1 MPFTAVI
8 IFFRIKFCLLRG
20 IYMNI
25 PEKFFNEMKKKK
37 VAFIGI
43 GVSNK
48 DVIKMFAEKGIETE
62 ARDKASREKLGAAA
76 DELEAAGAKLLLGE
90 SYLDGIDADVVFR
103 TPGMNWWNPALC
115 ALRKDGKAVTSEMEV
130 FFDLCPCKKYGVTGS
145 DGKTTTTTLISE
157 FLSAAGKT
165 VHKGGN
171 IGRAL
176 LPIVEKIKD
185 DDCAVVEL
193 SSFQLISMRR
203 SPDVSV
209 VTNVAPNH
217 LDVHK
222 DMEEYIEAK
231 RNILRHQNAFSV
243 TVLNADNVIT
253 ASMAELV
260 RGELRW
266 FSHTKPVENGAFL
279 REDGMLCYCEHG
291 RLTELFPKT
300 DIKIPGMH
308 NVENYLTAIAAVWGE
323 VPVEVIHNIA
333 KNFGGVEH
341 RIELVRELDGVKWY
355 NDSIATSPTRT
366 IAGLSCFDQK
376 VILIGGGYD
385 KHIPYEPLAPH
396 LIDKVKLLILSGP
409 TAPKIAAALQNDPN
423 YNGEPEVIFVNS
435 MEEAVATAYGYAEE
449 GDIVTLSPASASFD
463 LYPNFEVRGKHYKE
477 LVGKLGQLDGIPAEK
492 L

>member
-1 MPFTAVI
+1 MTNI
-8 IFFRIKFCLLRG
+8 ENFFKK
-20 IYMNI
+20 MNG
-25 PEKFFNEMKKKK
+25 KK

-48 DVIKMFAEKGIETE
+48 DVIKLFAEKGIATE
-62 ARDKASREKLGAAA
+62 ARDRADREKLGETA
-76 DELEAAGAKLLLGE
+76 DILEKAGTVLKLGE
-90 SYLDGIDADVVFR
+90 GYLDDIDADVVFR
-103 TPGMNWWNPALC
+103 TPGMNWWNPVLC
-115 ALRKDGKAVTSEMEV
+115 ELRKSGKAVTSEMEV
-130 FFDLCPCKKYGVTGS
+130 FFSLCPCKKYAVTGS

-176 LPIVEKIKD
+176 LPIIEKIKEED
-185 DDCAVVEL
+185 RAVVEL
-193 SSFQLISMRR
+193 SSFQLISMRQ
-203 SPDVSV
+203 SPEVAV

-231 RNILRHQNAFSV
+231 RNILRHQDAFSV
-243 TVLNADNVIT
+243 SVLNADNVIT
-253 ASMAELV
+253 ASMAELC

-266 FSHTKPVENGAFL
+266 FSRLKPVVNGAYL

-291 RLTELFPKT
+291 NVTELFNKNE
-300 DIKIPGMH
+300 IKIPGLH
-308 NVENYLTAIAAVWGE
+308 NVENYLAAIAATWGE
-323 VPVEVIHNIA
+323 VPIESIEYVA
-333 KNFGGVEH
+333 KTFCGVEH
-341 RIELVRELDGVKWY
+341 RIELVREIDGVKWY

-366 IAGLSCFDQK
+366 IAGLSCFDKK
-376 VILIGGGYD
+376 VILIAGGYD

-396 LIDKVKLLILSGP
+396 LIEKVKLLILCGA
-409 TAPKIAAALQNDPN
+409 TAPKIATALQNDPK
-423 YNGEPEVIFVNS
+423 YSGKPEIVFVNS
-435 MEEAVATAYGYAEE
+435 MEDAVATAYGYAEK

-463 LYPNFEVRGKHYKE
+463 RYKNFELRGKHFKE
-477 LVGKLGQLDGIPAEK
+477 LVGRLGQLDVVPVEK

>member
-1 MPFTAVI
+1 MEFQEYIDGLRGRKIAVI
-8 IFFRIKFCLLRG
+8 G
-20 IYMNI
+20 
-25 PEKFFNEMKKKK
+25 
-37 VAFIGI
+37 A
-43 GVSNK
+43 GVSNLPLIELLCNNGD
-48 DVIKMFAEKGIETE
+48 DVTVCDKRTAEAMGT
-62 ARDKASREKLGAAA
+62 LA
-76 DELEAAGAKLLLGE
+76 DQLTGQGAKLHLGE
-90 SYLDGIDADVVFR
+90 DYLEGLDRFDLVFR
-103 TPGMNWWNPALC
+103 TPGLLPLNEHLQA
-115 ALRKDGKAVTSEMEV
+115 AAAKGVEITSEMEV
-130 FFDLCPCKKYGVTGS
+130 FFRLCPCKTIAITGS
-145 DGKTTTTTLISE
+145 DGKTTTSTVIAELLRAS
-157 FLSAAGKT
+157 GKT
-165 VHKGGN
+165 VHLGGN
-171 IGRAL
+171 IGHPL
-176 LPIVEKIKD
+176 LCDIPKMTTD
-185 DDCAVVEL
+185 DICVLEL
-193 SSFQLISMRR
+193 SSFQLHSMTCK
-203 SPDVSV
+203 PNVSV
-209 VTNVAPNH
+209 ITNVSPNH
-217 LDVHK
+217 LDVHP
-222 DMEEYIEAK
+222 DYEDY
-231 RNILRHQNAFSV
+231 QNAKKSV
-243 TVLNADNVIT
+243 YRYQDENDRLVVNADNTIT
-253 ASMAELV
+253 DAFGNEAPSQVYRFSRQGRVA
-260 RGELRW
+260 RGAYYADGAIW
-266 FSHTKPVENGAFL
+266 FSDGGETKKVIDIDE
-279 REDGMLCYCEHG
+279 
-291 RLTELFPKT
+291 
-300 DIKIPGMH
+300 IKIPGMH

>member
-1 MPFTAVI
+1 M
-8 IFFRIKFCLLRG
+8 
-20 IYMNI
+20 
-25 PEKFFNEMKKKK
+25 
-37 VAFIGI
+37 
-43 GVSNK
+43 
-48 DVIKMFAEKGIETE
+48 
-62 ARDKASREKLGAAA
+62 
-76 DELEAAGAKLLLGE
+76 
-90 SYLDGIDADVVFR
+90 
-103 TPGMNWWNPALC
+103 
-115 ALRKDGKAVTSEMEV
+115 
-130 FFDLCPCKKYGVTGS
+130 
-145 DGKTTTTTLISE
+145 
-157 FLSAAGKT
+157 
-165 VHKGGN
+165 HKGGN

-203 SPDVSV
+203 SPDVAV

-291 RLTELFPKT
+291 KVTELFPKT

-396 LIDKVKLLILSGP
+396 LINKVKLLILSGP
-409 TAPKIAAALQNDPN
+409 TASKIAAALQNDPN

-449 GDIVTLSPASASFD
+449 GDIGTLSPASASFD

>member
-1 MPFTAVI
+1 MTNA
-8 IFFRIKFCLLRG
+8 
-20 IYMNI
+20 
-25 PEKFFNEMKKKK
+25 EKFFNRMKDKK

-43 GVSNK
+43 GVSNR
-48 DVIKMFAEKGIETE
+48 DVIKQFAEKEIYTE
-62 ARDKASREKLGAAA
+62 ARDKSHREKLGAIA
-76 DELEAAGAKLLLGE
+76 DELEASGAVLRLGE

-103 TPGMNWWNPALC
+103 TPGMNWWNPTLC
-115 ALRKDGKAVTSEMEV
+115 ELRKNGKAVTSEMEV
-130 FFDLCPCKKYGVTGS
+130 FFDLCPCKKYAVTGS

-157 FLSAAGKT
+157 FLAAEGKT

-176 LPIVEKIKD
+176 LPIVEQIRD
-185 DDCAVVEL
+185 EDCAVVEL
-193 SSFQLISMRR
+193 SSFQLISMRQ
-203 SPDVSV
+203 SPDVAV

-243 TVLNADNVIT
+243 AVLNADNVIT
-253 ASMAELV
+253 SGMAELV
-260 RGELRW
+260 RGELRL
-266 FSHTKPVENGAFL
+266 FSHKKPVDNGAFL
-279 REDGMLCYCEHG
+279 SEDGFLCYSDHG
-291 RLTELFPKT
+291 NVTKLFHKS

-323 VPVEVIHNIA
+323 VSVETIHRIA
-333 KNFGGVEH
+333 KTFGGVEH

-396 LIDKVKLLILSGP
+396 LINKVKLLILSGP
-409 TAPKIAAALQNDPN
+409 TAPKIATALQNDPN
-423 YNGEPEVIFVNS
+423 YNGEPEIIFVNS

-463 LYPNFEVRGKHYKE
+463 LYPNFEVRGKFFKE
-477 LVGKLGQLDGIPAEK
+477 LVNRLGELDGIPVSE

>member
-1 MPFTAVI
+1 
-8 IFFRIKFCLLRG
+8 
-20 IYMNI
+20 MNSA
-25 PEKFFNEMKKKK
+25 EKFFEKIKDKR

-43 GVSNK
+43 GVSNT
-48 DVIKMFAEKGIETE
+48 DVIRMFAEKGIYTE
-62 ARDKASREKLGAAA
+62 ARDKTDREKLGETA
-76 DELEAAGAKLLLGE
+76 DILEKAGAVLKLGE
-90 SYLDGIDADVVFR
+90 GYLDGIDADIVFR

-115 ALRKDGKAVTSEMEV
+115 ELRKNGKAVTSEMEI
-130 FFDLCPCKKYGVTGS
+130 FFELCPCKKYAVTGS
-145 DGKTTTTTLISE
+145 DGKTTTTTIISE

-176 LPIVEKIKD
+176 LPIIEDIKE

-193 SSFQLISMRR
+193 SSFQLISMRS
-203 SPDVSV
+203 SPDIAV

-243 TVLNADNVIT
+243 SVLNADNVIT
-253 ASMAELV
+253 MSMAELV

-266 FSHTKPVENGAFL
+266 FSHLKPVENGAFL
-279 REDGMLCYCEHG
+279 RDDGMLCYSEHG
-291 RLTELFPKT
+291 NITEILNRNE
-300 DIKIPGMH
+300 IKIPGLH
-308 NVENYLTAIAAVWGE
+308 NVENYLAAIAATWREIPLDVIRE
-323 VPVEVIHNIA
+323 VA
-333 KNFGGVEH
+333 RNFGGVEH
-341 RIELVRELDGVKWY
+341 RIEFVRELDGVKWY

-366 IAGLSCFDQK
+366 IAGLSCFDKK

-396 LIDKVKLLILSGP
+396 LIEKVKLLILSGP
-409 TAPKIAAALQNDPN
+409 TAPKIAKALQNCED
-423 YNGEPEVIFVNS
+423 YKGEPEMIFVED
-435 MEEAVATAYGYAEE
+435 MEEAVATAYANAEE

-463 LYPNFEVRGKHYKE
+463 KYRNFELRGRHYKE
-477 LVGKLGQLDGIPAEK
+477 LVSKLGELDGIPVDE

>member
-1 MPFTAVI
+1 
-8 IFFRIKFCLLRG
+8 
-20 IYMNI
+20 MNI

-115 ALRKDGKAVTSEMEV
+115 ALRKEGKAVTSEMEV

-145 DGKTTTTTLISE
+145 DGKTTTTLISE

-291 RLTELFPKT
+291 KLTELFPKT

-396 LIDKVKLLILSGP
+396 LINKVKLLILSVP

>member
-1 MPFTAVI
+1 
-8 IFFRIKFCLLRG
+8 
-20 IYMNI
+20 MNKTNT
-25 PEKFFNEMKKKK
+25 EKFFDKMKQKK

-48 DVIKMFAEKGIETE
+48 DVIKLFAEKGIDTE

-76 DELEAAGAKLLLGE
+76 AELEAAGAKLLLGE

-103 TPGMNWWNPALC
+103 TPGMNWNTPALC
-115 ALRKDGKAVTSEMEV
+115 ALRRAGKAVTSEMEV

-157 FLSAAGKT
+157 FLAAAGKT

-176 LPIVEKIKD
+176 LPVIEEIHD
-185 DDCAVVEL
+185 EDCAVVEL

-203 SPDVSV
+203 SPEVAV

-323 VPVEVIHNIA
+323 VPVEVIHGIA
-333 KNFGGVEH
+333 KSFGGVEH
-341 RIELVRELDGVKWY
+341 RIEFVRELEGVKWY

-366 IAGLSCFDQK
+366 IAGLSCFDKK

-396 LIDKVKLLILSGP
+396 LIEKVKLLILSGP
-409 TAPKIAAALQNDPN
+409 TAPKIAAALQNDPR
-423 YNGEPEVIFVNS
+423 YDGEPEVIFVNS
-435 MEEAVATAYGYAEE
+435 MEEAVATAYGYAEP

-463 LYPNFEVRGKHYKE
+463 LYPNFEVRGRAYKE
-477 LVGKLGQLDGIPAEK
+477 LVNKLGQLDGIPADE

>member
-1 MPFTAVI
+1 
-8 IFFRIKFCLLRG
+8 
-20 IYMNI
+20 MNI

-115 ALRKDGKAVTSEMEV
+115 ALRKEGKAVTSEMEV

-217 LDVHK
+217 IDDHK
-222 DMEEYIEAK
+222 DMEENIEAN
-231 RNILRHQNAFSV
+231 RNILRNQNAFSA
-243 TVLNADNVIT
+243 TELNDDNVIT

-341 RIELVRELDGVKWY
+341 RIELVRELEGVKWY

-385 KHIPYEPLAPH
+385 KHISYEPLAPH
-396 LIDKVKLLILSGP
+396 LIEKVKLLILSGP

>member
-1 MPFTAVI
+1 MQKEQQQLAAL
-8 IFFRIKFCLLRG
+8 IKG
-20 IYMNI
+20 
-25 PEKFFNEMKKKK
+25 KK
-37 VAFIGI
+37 VAFIGA
-43 GVSNK
+43 GVSHK
-48 DVIKMFAEKGIETE
+48 ALIKEFVE
-62 ARDKASREKLGAAA
+62 LGAHVTLCDQKKSVDDFGDYAA
-76 DELEAAGAKLLLGE
+76 TIRELGIDLSLGE
-90 SYLDGIDADVVFR
+90 NYLEGFKGQDIIMR
-103 TPGMNWWNPALC
+103 TPGFVGYFEKPLQDAMA
-115 ALRKDGKAVTSEMEV
+115 AGTMVTSEVEL
-130 FFDLCPCKKYGVTGS
+130 FFDFCPCEIVGVTGS

-157 FLSAAGKT
+157 FLAAAGKT

-176 LPIVEKIKD
+176 LPVIEEIHD
-185 DDCAVVEL
+185 EDCAVVEL

-203 SPDVSV
+203 SPEVAV

-323 VPVEVIHNIA
+323 VPVEVIHGIA
-333 KNFGGVEH
+333 KSFGGVEH
-341 RIELVRELDGVKWY
+341 RIELVRELEGVKWY
-355 NDSIATSPTRT
+355 NDSIAASPTRT
-366 IAGLSCFDQK
+366 IAGLRSFA
-376 VILIGGGYD
+376 
-385 KHIPYEPLAPH
+385 AP
-396 LIDKVKLLILSGP
+396 
-409 TAPKIAAALQNDPN
+409 A
-423 YNGEPEVIFVNS
+423 F
-435 MEEAVATAYGYAEE
+435 
-449 GDIVTLSPASASFD
+449 
-463 LYPNFEVRGKHYKE
+463 
-477 LVGKLGQLDGIPAEK
+477 
-492 L
+492 